1 MNAPTYTGATLPQV
15 ISDLATQMFGLM
27 DSIVNGGPVVFA
39 LMVGLSIALFLSEL
53 GRGILIMGI
62 MIIAGFSALT
72 VLYVFMSSVIALV

>member
-15 ISDLATQMFGLM
+15 VSDLATQMFGLM
-27 DSIVNGGPVVFA
+27 DSIVDGGPVVFA
-39 LMVGLSIALFLSEL
+39 LMVGLALVLFLSEL

-72 VLYVFMSSVIALV
+72 VLYVFISSVIALV